1 MDKSQDSVPRGHTR
15 TRSGVKATRP
25 RSSTKGPLD
34 DDNPLA
40 SPPLS
45 ADHTQRNL
53 SIRNNPRSPG
63 PGSPMM
69 PRSPARSPAPTDAR
83 MSMRG
88 TPSPRHGPKDFSYL
102 LHPDLYHPLT
112 PLNLPASFRAPA
124 EPPSP
129 DTPIPDLV
137 ARGYFRAAAIA
148 ATQAL
153 TGGAVSPTDHATIFD
168 LLYTRLACLTL
179 IDATP
184 LAAQEAKALGDLQ
197 SAFYYSPSSSAES
210 QNEQPQSPLPQQH
223 MTHLCPWPLRVL
235 AVRLQAMGF
244 GDPRRAVMSYYELAR
259 EARAK
264 LGEAKAR
271 HEHSEA
277 EVWRQ
282 RLADL
287 GLRVAGTLV
296 EMDDLSGAVEHLET
310 LKEEGRGRM
319 GGLRKSLLWLQLGDV
334 EAARECV
341 KTDDGGDEEG
351 VEERV
356 VSALCDMADGEY
368 EVALGK
374 WTALRKEVDDEMV
387 GVNLAVCL
395 LYVGRMQ
402 EGKVLLESLVDAGRS
417 SHTLLF
423 NLTTMYEL
431 CTDRSRA
438 LKVRLSEKVAAMGE
452 RADGWEKSNADFK
465 L

>member
-1 MDKSQDSVPRGHTR
+1 
-15 TRSGVKATRP
+15 
-25 RSSTKGPLD
+25 
-34 DDNPLA
+34 
-40 SPPLS
+40 
-45 ADHTQRNL
+45 
-53 SIRNNPRSPG
+53 
-63 PGSPMM
+63 M
-69 PRSPARSPAPTDAR
+69 PRSPAHSPAPTSAR
-83 MSMRG
+83 VNIRG
-88 TPSPRHGPKDFSYL
+88 APPARQGPKDFSYL
-102 LHPDLYHPLT
+102 LRPEVYHPLT
-112 PLNLPASFRAPA
+112 PLNLPAPFRSPA
-124 EPPSP
+124 NPPSP

-137 ARGYFRAAAIA
+137 ARGHFRAAAIA

-153 TGGAVSPTDHATIFD
+153 TGGTVAPTDHATIFD

-184 LAAQEAKALGDLQ
+184 LAAQEVKALGDLH
-197 SAFYYSPSSSAES
+197 SAFYYSLPSSSEP
-210 QNEQPQSPLPQQH
+210 QNEQQPQHQPQPQPQ

-259 EARAK
+259 EARAR
-264 LGEAKAR
+264 LGEARAR

-277 EVWRQ
+277 EVWRE

-287 GLRVAGTLV
+287 GLRVAGALV

-310 LKEEGRGRM
+310 LKEEAGDRM
-319 GGLRKSLLWLQLGDV
+319 GGLRKALLWLQLGDV

-341 KTDDGGDEEG
+341 SAEDGVEEG

-374 WTALRKEVDDEMV
+374 WTALREEVDDEMV
-387 GVNLAVCL
+387 AVNLAVCL

-402 EGKVLLESLVDAGRS
+402 EGRVLLESLVDAGRS

-438 LKVRLSEKVAAMGE
+438 LKVRLSEKLAAMGE
-452 RADGWEKSNADFK
+452 RADGWEKTNADFK